1 MEIIV
6 GMLSSLKLSG
16 GKNDGE
22 YKEKVGVALKELE
35 FHRREL
41 ENTKIRLGERRKS
54 LFDSMTRALQ
64 EKNRPKAS
72 IFAAEHA
79 EVKKTM
85 KAVEASEL
93 ALIQI
98 TLRLQSIME
107 VADAM
112 AHMTSA
118 SRTLQ
123 AVSQTMEGFVP
134 ALGATSESI
143 NNTLAETMSKLGQIS
158 PTIQVDIKNEN
169 AEELVA
175 QARMFADEQA
185 QKLKR
190 SMEVMPS
197 ALDEDISQVDD
208 RVPILATGDDYEEE
222 SPVLGTIFSSRVD
235 PHVETQV
242 LKYAKDHNGVIDV
255 SETSNSLGIPMD
267 EVELSMLHLVA
278 QEKVK
283 SGSESSR

>member
-1 MEIIV
+1 
-6 GMLSSLKLSG
+6 MLSSLKLNG
-16 GKNDGE
+16 GKNEGE
-22 YKEKVGVALKELE
+22 YKEKIGVALKELE

-41 ENTKIRLGERRKS
+41 ENTKVRLGERRKT
-54 LFDSMTRALQ
+54 LFESMTRALQ
-64 EKNRPKAS
+64 EKNKPKAS
-72 IFAAEHA
+72 IYATEHA
-79 EVKKTM
+79 EVKRTM

-143 NNTLAETMSKLGQIS
+143 NSALAETMSKLGQVS

-185 QKLKR
+185 QKLKQ
-190 SMEVMPS
+190 SLEIMPS
-197 ALDEDISQVDD
+197 GVEQDIEQVDD
-208 RVPILATGDDYEEE
+208 RVPILATGDDFEEE

-235 PHVETQV
+235 PQVETQV

-267 EVELSMLHLVA
+267 EVELSMLRLVA

-283 SGSESSR
+283 TGSESSR